1 MQKNIWFSV
10 LITLTF
16 TVFIFQSCEKETA
29 QLESN
34 EIENLV
40 EEALQEIA
48 LQTRSGSNGCYEFI
62 FPIKLQIPGRDI
74 IEVSSYKELK
84 EVIRKWASSQ
94 RPVSNLV
101 WPHVVFPYDVM
112 TEDGS
117 IVTVSN
123 REELAKLRRIC
134 VNDMDNRPP
143 KTAPCFNLLFP
154 IILDLPN
161 GNSIRVASREE
172 LNQIMK
178 RYKEAFPNST
188 MLPKIGFPFFVHLLE
203 SNRRVQINN
212 EEELKRL
219 RAFCGG

>member
-1 MQKNIWFSV
+1 MQKNILFLV
-10 LITLTF
+10 LILF
-16 TVFIFQSCEKETA
+16 IITVFTFQSCEKEIG

-34 EIENLV
+34 EIENLL

-62 FPIKLQIPGRDI
+62 FPIKVQIPGRDI
-74 IEVSSYKELK
+74 IEVNSYDELK

-94 RPVSNLV
+94 RPVSNIA
-101 WPHVVFPYDVM
+101 WPHIVFPYDVM

-117 IVTVSN
+117 IVTVKN
-123 REELAKLRRIC
+123 HEELAKLRRNC
-134 VNDMDNRPP
+134 VNDMDKRPP
-143 KTAPCFNLLFP
+143 KTAPCFNILFP

-172 LNQIMK
+172 LNQIMR
-178 RYKEAFPNST
+178 RYKEAFPDST
-188 MLPKIGFPFFVHLLE
+188 NGPKIGFPLFVHLLE